1 MKICKAPS
9 LLLFI
14 YSNYFSMASP
24 PTPKERMLADLEHKL
39 GVIDKDLPG
48 DGQQLQTGP
57 VMWVAEVRGAQQGG
71 THRIHKAILSSHK
84 RSSAFTMGK
93 QNYDDLFQVTLEIGL
108 GH

>member
-1 MKICKAPS
+1 MEICKAPT

-14 YSNYFSMASP
+14 YSNYFSIASP

-57 VMWVAEVRGAQQGG
+57 VMWVTEVWGAQQGG

-84 RSSAFTMGK
+84 RSSAFTIGK
-93 QNYDDLFQVTLEIGL
+93 
-108 GH
+108 